1 MGTKKN
7 NEMQVVN
14 GITVCGEKIRRD
26 KNAFQAPEDSAI
38 NFSSTGERNVGKIAV
53 YLLRDEVFG
62 RIFSPSGA
70 NDFEPFFHSGE
81 ILHEDEDSFII
92 KQIEFPSG
100 GCNQFVMKHPETY
113 SFFRIVDTEK
123 EVEAIRT
130 LIENY
135 AERLFEAV
143 GDAWPF
149 GTTMFEEL
157 EESVYENGYPGAI
170 STEVQ
175 EEVLAKLKQTKFKS
189 SYL

>member
-26 KNAFQAPEDSAI
+26 AIQAEDSSI

-53 YLLRDEVFG
+53 YLLRNEVFG
-62 RIFSPSGA
+62 RIFSPSDS

-92 KQIEFPSG
+92 KQTEFLP
-100 GCNQFVMKHPETY
+100 QFVMKHPEIY

-123 EVEAIRT
+123 EAEAIRT
-130 LIENY
+130 LVENY
-135 AERLFEAV
+135 AERLFEV
-143 GDAWPF
+143 LGDTWPF
-149 GTTMFEEL
+149 GSDMLEEL
-157 EESVYENGYPGAI
+157 EESVYENCYPGAI
-170 STEVQ
+170 STEAQ